1 MKHLMH
7 YFRKKLFLGSKSQSI
22 PYQGALLQADLFL
35 KQLVEEGKV
44 PGLAISV
51 MKQGQLYFQGGYGFA
66 DLEKKIWVT
75 PEETLFRI
83 ASASKPIAAT
93 ALARMVGQGTIDLD
107 ASLYTYVP
115 YFPKKEYDFSIR
127 QLAAH
132 TAGIRGYRGKEYALN
147 HPYTI
152 RESLVVFQEAPLLFR
167 PGTDFLYNS
176 FDWVLVSLAME
187 EASGIP
193 FSDYVNNEVLNP
205 LGMTNTMMEI
215 PAKAIKNKAVCYSK
229 HRSEFRLAAPVD
241 NRYKLAGGGF
251 LSTSEDLVK
260 LGQAYLDQKIG
271 PPAVIKEFLTAQL
284 VQGRSTY
291 YGLGWQVTQDTMG
304 RPYFGHVGNGIGGYS
319 NFLVY
324 PEHQTTIAILMNCSD
339 PRIQA
344 SLDEVLI
351 PLFLMDAASM

>member
-1 MKHLMH
+1 MMHLKQ
-7 YFRKKLFLGSKSQSI
+7 YFRKKLFPGSKSESAR
-22 PYQGALLQADLFL
+22 YQGNLMKADLFL
-35 KQLVEEGKV
+35 KQLVAEGKV

-66 DLEKKIWVT
+66 DLEKKVKVA
-75 PEETLFRI
+75 PEKTLFRI

-93 ALARMVGQGTIDLD
+93 ALARMVGQGVIDLD

-132 TAGIRGYRGKEYALN
+132 TAGIRGYRGKEYVLN

-152 RESLVVFQEAPLLFR
+152 RESLEVFEAAPLLFR
-167 PGTDFLYNS
+167 PGTDFLYTS

-193 FSDYVNNEVLNP
+193 FSDYVKNEVLNP

-215 PAKAIKNKAVCYSK
+215 PAKTLKNKAVCYSK
-229 HRSEFRLAAPVD
+229 YKSAFRLAAPVD

-260 LGQAYLDQKIG
+260 LGQTYLDQKIG
-271 PPAVIKEFLTAQL
+271 SPTILKEFLTAQL
-284 VQGRSTY
+284 VRGRSTY

-304 RPYFGHVGNGIGGYS
+304 RPYYGHVGNGIGGYS
-319 NFLVY
+319 NFMVY

-339 PRIQA
+339 PKIQTT
-344 SLDEVLI
+344 LDEGLI
-351 PLFLMDAASM
+351 PLFLTDVAST